1 MEDRQWFVLY
11 VLVCLEVGVLL
22 ILVPWTSIW
31 DRNYFLQAYPTLSS
45 LMLEPA
51 FRGAVSGLGVANIY
65 LGLSEILWRHRRP
78 SADSVELSPGGLGL
92 PTDDGKRKGGSGS
105 SSEDSSAQSPTLLT
119 HEESP

>member
-11 VLVCLEVGVLL
+11 VLVCLEVGILL

-31 DRNYFLQAYPTLSS
+31 DRNYFLQAYPTLTS

-65 LGLSEILWRHRRP
+65 LGLNEILWRHRRP
-78 SADSVELSPGGLGL
+78 SADSVELFAGGLGL
-92 PTDDGKRKGGSGS
+92 PTDDGERKGRSGS
-105 SSEDSSAQSPTLLT
+105 SSEDSIAQSSTLLT